1 MEQSEVKFPL
11 YAKVSL
17 TLLTL
22 SIILTTIYFGQH
34 ILIPILLSL
43 LFAILLR
50 PLVVFFNKKLK
61 FPHVI
66 AVLVAV
72 ALFVIFFA
80 GIIFFIS
87 WQVSDITDDWNKI
100 KHNISVHYEH
110 LQHWVKQRYHVS
122 YNKQEKYIQQVKDES
137 MNGNSSFMSNTLSSF
152 TDTLFNTI
160 LIPIYTFLILLYKNL
175 FIKFLRKIVKKN
187 NENILKDIL
196 TQIKTVVQ
204 SYIVGLLI
212 EMGIVG
218 TLTTVGLMLLGVE
231 YAILL
236 GVITAILNLIPYIGI
251 LVASL
256 IAVLA
261 TLVNSS
267 ELSVVLGVLGLS
279 ILVQFIDNNILVPK
293 IIGNKVRIN
302 ALVSIVG
309 VIIGGALA
317 GIAGMFLAIPMIAIL
332 KVIFDRIEPLAPWG
346 LLMGDDLPK
355 TYKWHKFE
363 LPDFSQG
370 NSSDESQGNS
380 SDENDKDNS
389 QQIPKKNIVEQKPDP
404 HKEDLNKK

>member
-1 MEQSEVKFPL
+1 MESSDVKFPL

-17 TLLTL
+17 TLISLAVIVTAL
-22 SIILTTIYFGQH
+22 YIGQH
-34 ILIPILLSL
+34 ILIPLLLSL

-50 PLVVFFNKKLK
+50 PLVVFLNKKLK

-66 AVLVAV
+66 AVLVSV
-72 ALFVIFFA
+72 TLFVVFVS
-80 GIIFFIS
+80 GIVFFIS
-87 WQVSDITDDWNKI
+87 WQVSDITHDWNKI
-100 KHNISVHYEH
+100 KHNVSLHYEH
-110 LQHWVKQRYHVS
+110 LQNWVKQRYHLS
-122 YNKQEKYIQQVKDES
+122 YNKQERYIQQVKDES
-137 MNGNSSFMSNTLSSF
+137 MNGNSEFMSSTLSSF
-152 TDTLFNTI
+152 TDTLLNAI
-160 LIPIYTFLILLYKNL
+160 LIPIYTFLILLYRNL
-175 FIKFLRKIVKKN
+175 FIKFLSKIVHKSK
-187 NENILKDIL
+187 EHILEDIL

-212 EMGIVG
+212 EMGVVG

-231 YAILL
+231 YAVLL

-251 LVASL
+251 LVASVV
-256 IAVLA
+256 AVLA

-267 ELSVVLGVLGLS
+267 DLSVVIGVLALS
-279 ILVQFIDNNILVPK
+279 VFVQFIDNNILVPK

-332 KVIFDRIEPLAPWG
+332 KVIFDRIDALSPWG
-346 LLMGDDLPK
+346 YLMGDDLPK
-355 TYKWHKFE
+355 TYKWHRFV

-370 NSSDESQGNS
+370 NYTDESRLETSPGIPEKNS
-380 SDENDKDNS
+380 IENM
-389 QQIPKKNIVEQKPDP
+389 PDP
-404 HKEDLNKK
+404 HKEDINKK

>member
-1 MEQSEVKFPL
+1 MESSEVKFPL

-17 TLLTL
+17 TLISL
-22 SIILTTIYFGQH
+22 SIIFTVLYYGQH
-34 ILIPILLSL
+34 IIIPLLLSL

-50 PLVVFFNKKLK
+50 PLVVVFNKKLK

-72 ALFVIFFA
+72 TIFVVFVSAIV
-80 GIIFFIS
+80 FFIS
-87 WQVSDITDDWNKI
+87 WQVSDITHDWNKI
-100 KHNISVHYEH
+100 KHNISLHYEH
-110 LQHWVKQRYHVS
+110 LQHWIKQRYHLS
-122 YNKQEKYIQQVKDES
+122 YNKQESYIQQVRDES
-137 MNGNSSFMSNTLSSF
+137 RNGNSELMSNTISSF
-152 TDTLFNTI
+152 TDTLLNTI

-175 FIKFLRKIVKKN
+175 FIKFLSKIVQKSK
-187 NENILKDIL
+187 EHILEDIL

-218 TLTTVGLMLLGVE
+218 TLTTIGLMLLGVE
-231 YAILL
+231 YAVLL
-236 GVITAILNLIPYIGI
+236 GVITALLNLIPYIGI
-251 LVASL
+251 LVASV
-256 IAVLA
+256 ITVLA

-279 ILVQFIDNNILVPK
+279 VFVQFIDNNILVPK

-332 KVIFDRIEPLAPWG
+332 KVIFDRIDALSPWG
-346 LLMGDDLPK
+346 YLMGDDLPK
-355 TYKWHKFE
+355 TYKWHRFV
-363 LPDFSQG
+363 LPNFSEGNYTEESQLENSQG
-370 NSSDESQGNS
+370 IPEKNSI
-380 SDENDKDNS
+380 ENM
-389 QQIPKKNIVEQKPDP
+389 PDP
-404 HKEDLNKK
+404 HKEGINKN

>member
-1 MEQSEVKFPL
+1 MEPSEVKFPL
-11 YAKVSL
+11 YAKLSFAL
-17 TLLTL
+17 ISL
-22 SIILTTIYFGQH
+22 SIIVIALYFGQH
-34 ILIPILLSL
+34 ILIPLLLSL

-50 PLVVFFNKKLK
+50 PVVVFLNKKLK

-72 ALFVIFFA
+72 SLFVIFVG
-80 GIIFFIS
+80 GIVFFIS
-87 WQVSDITDDWNKI
+87 WQVSDITNDWNKI
-100 KHNISVHYEH
+100 KHNVSVHYEH
-110 LQHWVKQRYHVS
+110 IQHWVKQRYHLS
-122 YNKQEKYIQQVKDES
+122 YNKQATYIKQVKEGS
-137 MNGNSSFMSNTLSSF
+137 MNGNSDFMSNTLSSF
-152 TDTLFNTI
+152 TDTLLNI
-160 LIPIYTFLILLYKNL
+160 VLIPIYTFLILVYKNL
-175 FIKFLRKIVKKN
+175 FIKFLTKLVKKS
-187 NENILKDIL
+187 NEQSLTDIL

-231 YAILL
+231 YAVLL

-251 LVASL
+251 MVASA

-267 ELSVVLGVLGLS
+267 ELSVVIGVLGLS

-317 GIAGMFLAIPMIAIL
+317 GVAGMFLAIPMIAIL
-332 KVIFDRIEPLAPWG
+332 KVIFDRIEALSPWG

-370 NSSDESQGNS
+370 NSLE
-380 SDENDKDNS
+380 ENDKDIK
-389 QQIPKKNIVEQKPDP
+389 QEIPEKNIVEKAPDP